1 MTRKRNQ
8 GWEMIS
14 AASLLSRELVNILLT
29 LRDCPCQALFLIR
42 VAEILVLVITD
53 IIFSIFV
60 NHEYVPLEGHSTD
73 QVLVKKK
80 GSRVNFH
87 RHEKDRSTLNFTVQL
102 ALSVDS
108 QNSEALYLF
117 AVFL

>member
-1 MTRKRNQ
+1 M
-8 GWEMIS
+8 
-14 AASLLSRELVNILLT
+14 
-29 LRDCPCQALFLIR
+29 
-42 VAEILVLVITD
+42 
-53 IIFSIFV
+53 
-60 NHEYVPLEGHSTD
+60 PLEGHSTD

-87 RHEKDRSTLNFTVQL
+87 RHEKDRTSEHSEFHCS
-102 ALSVDS
+102 ASLSVDS